1 MPTSA
6 TRRRRHP
13 TWSAIGAFSA
23 LLAGIVLLNLWP
35 REPVPPRLGQVSAV
49 VLPMQVVASGPNRDA
64 GNMQRLYLLA
74 IEGARRSIDL
84 EAAYFGP
91 DELIGR
97 ALLEAMG
104 HGVRVRLVVP
114 GPHTDSLIV
123 LAASRAGWGA
133 MLRAGAHVYRYE
145 SALFH
150 NELMVVDGYLTI
162 AGSANFDNRSF
173 TLNDEAN
180 IDVYDAAFAAHMTQV
195 IEADI
200 QRSRELS
207 LQAWRTRPWWQRLLD
222 WCAAQAAA
230 QL

>member
-6 TRRRRHP
+6 TRRRRHA
-13 TWSAIGAFSA
+13 TWLAIGAFSA

-49 VLPMQVVASGPNRDA
+49 VFPMQVVASGPNRDT

-84 EAAYFGP
+84 EAAYFVP

-104 HGVRVRLVVP
+104 HGVRVRPVVP

-133 MLRAGAHVYRYE
+133 MLRAGAHIYRYE
-145 SALFH
+145 PALFH
-150 NELMVVDGYLTI
+150 NKLMVVDGYLTI

-180 IDVYDAAFAAHMTQV
+180 IDVYA
-195 IEADI
+195 
-200 QRSRELS
+200 
-207 LQAWRTRPWWQRLLD
+207 RT
-222 WCAAQAAA
+222 
-230 QL
+230 